1 MIQRKEYHMKKCPVC
16 NKNDKTAKELYEKK
30 ICEKCEHSKEFNKL
44 NNISKTF
51 DSQKVLA
58 RLTKSISDNSLTV
71 SYSKGD
77 NDYQDQK

>member
-44 NNISKTF
+44 NNISKTRNETL
-51 DSQKVLA
+51 KL
-58 RLTKSISDNSLTV
+58 
-71 SYSKGD
+71 
-77 NDYQDQK
+77 